1 MTAVRPILLAIA
13 LVLASAPTVLAGPAV
28 DFPTLVDIRAAHH
41 PGFDRLVFEFTGGL
55 PTSTSVAWVD
65 RVTQDGSGRAVP
77 VQGEAFLLVSLHG
90 VLGHELTA
98 PMEPT
103 YGPRARAFALP
114 NVAHV
119 VNAGDFEAVVSFGVG
134 LMQRTRILRTERLR
148 GPARFVVDVAAAF
161 PTVPAAIAFVEVGA
175 ADPASLS
182 PSDALALTSRSVPI
196 ADQATR
202 CPAAPVGG
210 ADRGRAG
217 RGPALRVVAH
227 EGLPRPADLRSW
239 GCSTDA
245 RGRLP
250 RRRSGHHRG
259 RPGHGHPQA
268 VPGGRLGQDLRP
280 LRADPAARRSERLD
294 SRLPG
299 RGELTP
305 AARQVR

>member
-196 ADQATR
+196 ADQANGALLRLWAGPTADEQ
-202 CPAAPVGG
+202 AAGLRFESSRTKGFRDLRISARGVARLTLAGGCRGGGQAITVADQVMATLRPFPEVDWVKIYDRSGQTQQPVGPS
-210 ADRGRAG
+210 DSI
-217 RGPALRVVAH
+217 PDCL
-227 EGLPRPADLRSW
+227 
-239 GCSTDA
+239 
-245 RGRLP
+245 
-250 RRRSGHHRG
+250 
-259 RPGHGHPQA
+259 
-268 VPGGRLGQDLRP
+268 
-280 LRADPAARRSERLD
+280 AAAS
-294 SRLPG
+294 
-299 RGELTP
+299 
-305 AARQVR
+305 